1 MDLETSL
8 LEQGCHGGDDIYVM
22 NLCPQALPLRR
33 RSLWRLSE
41 ARKVVQEW
49 VMAVIYVGGRWK
61 TMDSWLKAGG
71 SGDMTACKLTT
82 MVDTVTTTTN
92 KKKLVAVTCIHSD
105 QTDRLCL
112 FQFKEKYEDTFVGKT
127 YTYMY
132 SGSLVCMR
140 ACRVMLARTKKG
152 DQIHLKKTD

>member
-1 MDLETSL
+1 
-8 LEQGCHGGDDIYVM
+8 
-22 NLCPQALPLRR
+22 
-33 RSLWRLSE
+33 
-41 ARKVVQEW
+41 
-49 VMAVIYVGGRWK
+49 MAVIYVGGRWK

-132 SGSLVCMR
+132 SGSFGVHAGMQGN
-140 ACRVMLARTKKG
+140 VG
-152 DQIHLKKTD
+152 SY